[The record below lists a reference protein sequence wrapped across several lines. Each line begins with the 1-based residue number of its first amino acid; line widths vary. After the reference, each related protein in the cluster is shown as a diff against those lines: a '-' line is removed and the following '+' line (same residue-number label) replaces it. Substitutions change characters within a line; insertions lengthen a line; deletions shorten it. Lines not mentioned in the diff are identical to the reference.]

1 MVAEEAAMEAVVVV
15 EDAGAGAVEAEE
27 EDGKTNRRGQ
37 LFCAFVSDHSSNN
50 NCIANFQNCI
60 HNTVIVLKCS

>member
-1 MVAEEAAMEAVVVV
+1 MVAEEDATEVVVV
-15 EDAGAGAVEAEE
+15 VVAEDAGAAVVEE